1 MDKKT
6 VSDPVAIVVAV
17 FSGLTLII
25 DLPPLIWHYK
35 NKNLAACLLIAWIM
49 LLNLF
54 AFTNAIIWSSN
65 DVEHWYDGQGL
76 CDIEVKL
83 FVGATVAL
91 PLALLRIIRGLALV
105 LGTKNGTCL
114 TTLKDQRRRAAL
126 DIFICLICPS
136 VLMILHYIVQ
146 PNRYYIW
153 RISGCQ
159 ISIDNSWVS
168 VVLLL
173 MWPLLITMIDS
184 YYAGMCQPTFTCVC

>member
-1 MDKKT
+1 MDEKT
-6 VSDPVAIVVAV
+6 YTDPVAIVVAIL
-17 FSGLTLII
+17 SGITLIV

-35 NKNLAACLLIAWIM
+35 NKNLAACCLISWII

-54 AFTNAIIWSSN
+54 AFVNATIWSSD

-76 CDIEVKL
+76 CDVEVKL

-105 LGTKNGTCL
+105 LGTKNGTGL
-114 TTLKDQRRRAAL
+114 TTAKERRRRAAFDL
-126 DIFICLICPS
+126 ITCLFCPFI
-136 VLMILHYIVQ
+136 LMALHYIVQ

-153 RISGCQ
+153 RVSGCQ
-159 ISIDNSWVS
+159 ISVDNSWVS

-173 MWPLLITMIDS
+173 IWPLLITLVDS
-184 YYAGMCQPTFTCVC
+184 YYAGML